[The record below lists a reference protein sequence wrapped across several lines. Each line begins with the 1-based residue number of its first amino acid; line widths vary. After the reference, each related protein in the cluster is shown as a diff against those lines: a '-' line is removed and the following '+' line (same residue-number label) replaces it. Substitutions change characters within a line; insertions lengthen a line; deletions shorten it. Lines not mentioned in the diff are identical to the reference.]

1 MMNREKNL
9 NGVEIKTTQGT
20 YVIQNFHSIE
30 GYGSLSKDRLDKI
43 VSNIKN
49 LKGVLKCKI
58 NGDEVKID
66 LTQQVCEPKFY

>member
-1 MMNREKNL
+1 MKIDNL
-9 NGVEIKTTQGT
+9 KGVEITTTQGT
-20 YVIQNFHSIE
+20 YVVQNFKSIE

-49 LKGVLKCKI
+49 LRGVLKCKI
-58 NGDEVKID
+58 NGEEVKID

>member
-1 MMNREKNL
+1 MKNL
-9 NGVEIKTTQGT
+9 NGVEITTKDGT
-20 YVIQNFHSIE
+20 YVVQNFQSID
-30 GYGSLSKDRLDKI
+30 GYGKFTKDRMDKI

-66 LTQQVCEPKFY
+66 LTQQTCEPKFY

>member
-1 MMNREKNL
+1 MKKDI
-9 NGVEIKTTQGT
+9 NGVEITTNKGT

-30 GYGSLSKDRLDKI
+30 GYGKYSKDRMEKI

-66 LTQQVCEPKFY
+66 LTQQTADPKFY